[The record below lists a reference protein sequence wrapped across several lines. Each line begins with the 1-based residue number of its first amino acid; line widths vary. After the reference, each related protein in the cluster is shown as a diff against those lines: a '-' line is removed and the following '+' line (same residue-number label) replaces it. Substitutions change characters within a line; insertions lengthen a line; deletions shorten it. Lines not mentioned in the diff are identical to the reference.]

1 MSDDKTQ
8 PAPLPRCKHDRRI
21 GGCSQCY
28 RDQLEREKKPRY
40 SGMEGGR
47 EAR

>member
-1 MSDDKTQ
+1 MSD
-8 PAPLPRCKHDRRI
+8 PERCKHGRRI

-28 RDQLEREKKPRY
+28 RDQLEREKKEEQKPRY
-40 SGMEGGR
+40 SGQEEGR